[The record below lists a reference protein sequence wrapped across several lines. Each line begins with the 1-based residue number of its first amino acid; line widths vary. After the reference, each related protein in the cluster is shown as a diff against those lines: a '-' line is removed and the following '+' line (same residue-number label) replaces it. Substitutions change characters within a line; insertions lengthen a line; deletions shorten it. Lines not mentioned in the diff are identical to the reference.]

1 MARYEI
7 LFLDSAGKVTAT
19 EEFIAG
25 LEIDESRIAP
35 LLARAC
41 GDEYA
46 GFELWQGNRR
56 ISGCSGPMLPKIAGN
71 RRAVKIPL
79 LGPVSASLR
88 PVGQS
93 GADTAGNSRRRF
105 IRSFAIAATVVLAF
119 GGAFSIVREQLSN
132 TISRNTESTFRH
144 TEIEIEAKAV
154 PPDLRGSGVS
164 EALVFPHA
172 RTAQND
178 AMLQALANYQR
189 LLLEYS
195 AAEETASADRTVAAP
210 KPSARIRRRP
220 VRYRVRYR
228 VEIGPPVSGPPYDHS
243 QFPGYTGR

>member
-1 MARYEI
+1 MMARYEI

-25 LEIDESRIAP
+25 FEIDESRIAP

-46 GFELWQGNRR
+46 GFELWQGNRL
-56 ISGCSGPMLPKIAGN
+56 ISGRSGPMLPKIAGN
-71 RRAVKIPL
+71 RRAVKNLL
-79 LGPVSASLR
+79 LGPRSTSLR
-88 PVGQS
+88 PRGRS
-93 GADTAGNSRRRF
+93 GVDTAGSSRRRF
-105 IRSFAIAATVVLAF
+105 SRLFAIAATVVLAL
-119 GGAFSIVREQLSN
+119 GGTFSIVRENLSN
-132 TISRNTESTFRH
+132 TTSRNAEATFRH

-154 PPDLRGSGVS
+154 PLDLRGSGVS
-164 EALVFPHA
+164 EALASPHA

-189 LLLEYS
+189 LLLES
-195 AAEETASADRTVAAP
+195 IAAEETASADRAIAAP
-210 KPSARIRRRP
+210 KPSARTRRRP
-220 VRYRVRYR
+220 VRYRV
-228 VEIGPPVSGPPYDHS
+228 EIRRPASGPPYTDHS